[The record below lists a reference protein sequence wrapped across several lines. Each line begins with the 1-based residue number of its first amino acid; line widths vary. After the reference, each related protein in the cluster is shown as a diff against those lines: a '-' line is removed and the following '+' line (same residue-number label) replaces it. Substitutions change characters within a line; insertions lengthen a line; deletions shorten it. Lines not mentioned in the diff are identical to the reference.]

1 MLSSALCVA
10 LLLQGQAPSVKAV
23 PQEGANCELVTPEG
37 KKGLDAVHA
46 ARSAPTAEAQAV
58 VATWLPTTTRML
70 GSATVTPDWLHMAV
84 DLGRVL
90 SRLGNHSQARQLLDR
105 VVQLDPDGEWGK
117 TAAAERTNPLD

>member
-1 MLSSALCVA
+1 MLSSALCVT
-10 LLLQGQAPSVKAV
+10 LLLQGQASSVKVV

-46 ARSAPTAEAQAV
+46 ARSAPTPEAQAV

-90 SRLGNHSQARQLLDR
+90 TRLGNHAQARQLLDR
-105 VVQLDPDGEWGK
+105 VVQIDPDGEWGK
-117 TAAAERTNPLD
+117 TAAAELTKPLD